1 MDDMEKI
8 VEELKRIFTF
18 KETTEVGDIVLV
30 VAEEPQMILYALVM
44 GFERDRSKKDE
55 WWHVSLQFLTLPPQR
70 TAWTLRTQQFTGQEI
85 FTMGGKKK
93 FMQAVRFSPDD
104 DGQWDAG
111 SHPEMKK
118 EMKKK
123 SGLRLVK

>member
-1 MDDMEKI
+1 MEKI

-30 VAEEPQMILYALVM
+30 VAEEPQMILYAQVM
-44 GFERDRSKKDE
+44 GFERDRSKRDE

-93 FMQAVRFSPDD
+93 FMQAVSFTADD
-104 DGQWDAG
+104 VEQGGDNA
-111 SHPEMKK
+111 PKAA
-118 EMKKK
+118 KKK
-123 SGLRLVK
+123 PGLRLVK

>member
-18 KETTEVGDIVLV
+18 KDTTEVGDIVLV

-44 GFERDRSKKDE
+44 DFERDRSKRDE

-70 TAWTLRTQQFTGQEI
+70 TAWTLRTPQFTGQEI

-93 FMQAVRFSPDD
+93 FMQAVSFSA
-104 DGQWDAG
+104 DGADRDGGISPKAATRK
-111 SHPEMKK
+111 P
-118 EMKKK
+118 
-123 SGLRLVK
+123 GLRVVK